1 MGPRN
6 AIVVFTDA
14 ERDTPFG
21 TRAYG
26 YISAIASV
34 SATSGPDKEL
44 KELL

>member
-1 MGPRN
+1 MGPQN
-6 AIVVFTDA
+6 VTLVFTDA

-21 TRAYG
+21 TRSYG

-44 KELL
+44 KEPL